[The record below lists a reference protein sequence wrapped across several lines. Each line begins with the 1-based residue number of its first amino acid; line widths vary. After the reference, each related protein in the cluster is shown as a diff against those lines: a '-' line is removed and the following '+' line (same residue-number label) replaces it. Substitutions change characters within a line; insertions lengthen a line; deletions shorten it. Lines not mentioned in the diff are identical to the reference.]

1 MQLFLG
7 LSINSG
13 HPLWQTL
20 AGLGLI
26 ALGIW
31 LFRWVV
37 VGEDNPELLAR
48 LTPILGVNHLFRRTG
63 TSGLV
68 LTLGV
73 VALSLLITIY
83 GGFLVIR
90 GCMNRIVIDETGISI
105 HQGLDPVKRQI
116 WDDFEEAESAPK
128 GTLLHFKEAGR
139 YSVNFL
145 LPKAQFAE
153 ADAKLLLEW
162 LEQRYPDRVKRK

>member
-1 MQLFLG
+1 MQFFLG
-7 LSINSG
+7 FSINSG
-13 HPLWQTL
+13 YPLWQTL

-63 TSGLV
+63 DSGLV

-83 GGFLVIR
+83 GGFLVLR
-90 GCMNRIVIDETGISI
+90 DCMNRIIIDETGISI
-105 HQGLDPVKRQI
+105 HQGFDPVKRQV
-116 WDDFEEAESAPK
+116 WDDFEEIESTTK
-128 GTLLHFKEAGR
+128 GTLLHFKEGGR

-145 LPKAQFAE
+145 LPKAKFPDS
-153 ADAKLLLEW
+153 DAKLLQEW
-162 LEQRYPDRVKRK
+162 LEQRYPDRHRQK